1 VKGRAGPGEE
11 LGSRRDELRAQPAAG
26 PRRAPTRV
34 GLRTR
39 VGPRR
44 ALSPAPSSLA
54 EPLPVRMKRLC
65 EESSSDTESDGT
77 IDVGK
82 EEEYRWGALR
92 VVPRDKR
99 RRVRARR
106 YPGVRESGE
115 QPRCGVRAPRV
126 RALASLTAP
135 ER

>member
-1 VKGRAGPGEE
+1 M
-11 LGSRRDELRAQPAAG
+11 
-26 PRRAPTRV
+26 
-34 GLRTR
+34 GL
-39 VGPRR
+39 RR

-99 RRVRARR
+99 RRVGARR
-106 YPGVRESGE
+106 CRGVGGSG
-115 QPRCGVRAPRV
+115 
-126 RALASLTAP
+126 
-135 ER
+135 